1 MGNEVRKDPKGRKLK
16 TGETYEEK
24 TGRYRYQYTDGSGK
38 RRSVYSWTLTAKDM
52 IPRGVN
58 QKPGESLRERENQIN
73 DELMNHIDTS
83 AGNQTVYMLMK
94 RYTELKWKDVKETT
108 RKGYRTQLNFMQN
121 NPMGRRKIKDVGPTE
136 AEEWFQEL
144 HDKYGKGYSTL
155 CTLRGILRP
164 AFWMAKRN
172 RWVLDN
178 PFDFSLNKK
187 RYGGSETREALTKK
201 DMRRF
206 LDFLR
211 TDRHFNCYFDGIYIL
226 FNTGLRISE
235 FCGLTPEDIDFENH
249 VIYVR
254 RQLLRLH
261 DGGKMILYIETLKTE
276 NGYRAVPM
284 LPDVEKTF
292 RKVIAERP
300 KVKEKIVWNED
311 HTESATGFLWID
323 KNGNYEVAQHWSN
336 HFRWAAAKFNRI
348 YKEELPEV
356 SPHVARHTFC
366 SNCAAAGMAPKTLQ
380 VIMGHSSIEVT
391 LNIYTHLETG
401 DVKEEFFRVALGNQY
416 SVYSLDRI
424 PEIVSPADDEPD
436 DEPEPDLNEEVQED

>member
-1 MGNEVRKDPKGRKLK
+1 MNDIRKDPKGRKLK
-16 TGETYEEK
+16 SGETYEEK
-24 TGRYRYQYTDGSGK
+24 TGRYRYQYQDASGK
-38 RRSVYSWTLTAKDM
+38 RRSVYSWTLTAKDP
-52 IPRGVN
+52 IPRGVS
-58 QKPGESLRERENQIN
+58 QKSGESLREREHRIN
-73 DELMNHIDTS
+73 DEIMNRIDTS

-94 RYTELKWKDVKETT
+94 RYTDLKWKDVKETT
-108 RKGYRTQLNFMQN
+108 RNGYRTQLNFMQH
-121 NPMGRRKIKDVGPTE
+121 NPMGQRKIKDVGPAE

-144 HDKYGKGYSTL
+144 HDKYHKGYSSL

-164 AFWMAKRN
+164 AFRMAKRN

-178 PFDFSLNKK
+178 PFDFQLNKK

-211 TDRHFNCYFDGIYIL
+211 TDSHFSRYFNGVYIL

-235 FCGLTPEDIDFENH
+235 FCGLTPDDIDFENH
-249 VIYVR
+249 VIHVR

-261 DGGKMILYIETLKTE
+261 DGKKMLLYIETLKTE

-292 RKVIAERP
+292 RMVIAERP
-300 KVKEKIVWNED
+300 KVQEKVIWNED
-311 HTESATGFLWID
+311 HTESATGFLWVD
-323 KNGNYEVAQHWSN
+323 QNGNYEVAQHWSN

-348 YKEELPEV
+348 YKDELPEV
-356 SPHVARHTFC
+356 TPHVARHTFC

-391 LNIYTHLETG
+391 LNVYTHLESG
-401 DVKEEFFRVALGNQY
+401 DVKEEFFRAAMGDHY
-416 SVYSLDRI
+416 SVYPLDRT
-424 PEIVSPADDEPD
+424 PEIVSPAVDDADDEPD
-436 DEPEPDLNEEVQED
+436 PDLDEEVRED

>member
-1 MGNEVRKDPKGRKLK
+1 MNDIRKDPKGRKLK
-16 TGETYEEK
+16 SGETYEEK
-24 TGRYRYQYTDGSGK
+24 TGRYRYQYQDASGK
-38 RRSVYSWTLTAKDM
+38 RRSVYSWTLTAKDP
-52 IPRGVN
+52 IPRGVS
-58 QKPGESLRERENQIN
+58 QKSGESLREREHRIN
-73 DELMNHIDTS
+73 DEIMNRIDTS

-94 RYTELKWKDVKETT
+94 RYTDLKWKDVKETT
-108 RKGYRTQLNFMQN
+108 RNGYRTQLNFMQH
-121 NPMGRRKIKDVGPTE
+121 NPMGQRKIKDVGPAE

-144 HDKYGKGYSTL
+144 HDKYHKGYSSL

-164 AFWMAKRN
+164 AFRMAKRN

-178 PFDFSLNKK
+178 PFDFQLNKK

-211 TDRHFNCYFDGIYIL
+211 TDSHFSRYFNGVYIL

-235 FCGLTPEDIDFENH
+235 FCGLTPDDIDFENH
-249 VIYVR
+249 VIHVR

-261 DGGKMILYIETLKTE
+261 DGKKMLLYIETLKTE
-276 NGYRAVPM
+276 NGYRAIPM

-292 RKVIAERP
+292 RMVIAERP
-300 KVKEKIVWNED
+300 KVQEKVIWNED
-311 HTESATGFLWID
+311 HTESATGFLWVD
-323 KNGNYEVAQHWSN
+323 QNGNYEVAQHWSN

-348 YKEELPEV
+348 YKDELPEV
-356 SPHVARHTFC
+356 TPHVARHTFC

-391 LNIYTHLETG
+391 LNVYTHLESG
-401 DVKEEFFRVALGNQY
+401 DVKEEFFRAAMGDHY
-416 SVYSLDRI
+416 SVYPLDRT
-424 PEIVSPADDEPD
+424 PEIVSPAVDDADDEPD
-436 DEPEPDLNEEVQED
+436 PDLDEEVRED

>member
-1 MGNEVRKDPKGRKLK
+1 MNDIRKDPKGRKLK
-16 TGETYEEK
+16 SGETYEEK
-24 TGRYRYQYTDGSGK
+24 TGRYRYQYQDASGK
-38 RRSVYSWTLTAKDM
+38 RRSVYSWTLTAKDP
-52 IPRGVN
+52 IPRGVS
-58 QKPGESLRERENQIN
+58 QKSGESLREREHRIN
-73 DELMNHIDTS
+73 DEIMNRIDTS

-94 RYTELKWKDVKETT
+94 RYTDLKWKDVKETT
-108 RKGYRTQLNFMQN
+108 RNGYRTQLNFMQH
-121 NPMGRRKIKDVGPTE
+121 NPMGQRKIKDVGPAE

-144 HDKYGKGYSTL
+144 HDKYHKGYSSL

-164 AFWMAKRN
+164 AFRMAKRN

-178 PFDFSLNKK
+178 PFDFQLNKK

-211 TDRHFNCYFDGIYIL
+211 TDSHFSRYFNGVYIL

-235 FCGLTPEDIDFENH
+235 FCGLTPDDIDFKNH
-249 VIYVR
+249 VIHVR

-261 DGGKMILYIETLKTE
+261 DGRKMLLYIETLKTE

-292 RKVIAERP
+292 RMVIAERP
-300 KVKEKIVWNED
+300 KVQEKVIWNED
-311 HTESATGFLWID
+311 HTESAAGFLWVD
-323 KNGNYEVAQHWSN
+323 QNGNYEVAQHWSN

-348 YKEELPEV
+348 YKDELPEV
-356 SPHVARHTFC
+356 TPHVARHTFC

-391 LNIYTHLETG
+391 LNVYTHLESG
-401 DVKEEFFRVALGNQY
+401 DVKEEFFRAAMGDHY
-416 SVYSLDRI
+416 SVYPLDRT
-424 PEIVSPADDEPD
+424 PEIVSPAVDDADDEPD
-436 DEPEPDLNEEVQED
+436 PDLDEKVRED

>member
-1 MGNEVRKDPKGRKLK
+1 MNDIRKDPKGRKLK
-16 TGETYEEK
+16 SGETYEEK
-24 TGRYRYQYTDGSGK
+24 TGRYRYQYQDASGK
-38 RRSVYSWTLTAKDM
+38 RRSVYSWTLTAKDP
-52 IPRGVN
+52 IPRGVS
-58 QKPGESLRERENQIN
+58 QKSGESLREREHRIN
-73 DELMNHIDTS
+73 DEIMNRIDTS

-94 RYTELKWKDVKETT
+94 RYTDLKWKDVKETT
-108 RKGYRTQLNFMQN
+108 RNGYRTQLNFMQH
-121 NPMGRRKIKDVGPTE
+121 NPMGQRKIKDVGPAE

-144 HDKYGKGYSTL
+144 HDKYHKGYSSL

-164 AFWMAKRN
+164 AFRMAKRN

-178 PFDFSLNKK
+178 PFDFQLNKK

-211 TDRHFNCYFDGIYIL
+211 TDSHFSRYFNGVYIL

-235 FCGLTPEDIDFENH
+235 FCGLIPDDIDFENH
-249 VIYVR
+249 VIHVR

-261 DGGKMILYIETLKTE
+261 DGKKMLLYIETLKTE

-292 RKVIAERP
+292 RMVIAERP
-300 KVKEKIVWNED
+300 KVQEKVIWNED
-311 HTESATGFLWID
+311 HTESATGFLWVD
-323 KNGNYEVAQHWSN
+323 QNGNYEVAQHWSN

-348 YKEELPEV
+348 YKDELPEV
-356 SPHVARHTFC
+356 TPHVARHTFC

-391 LNIYTHLETG
+391 LNVYTHLESG
-401 DVKEEFFRVALGNQY
+401 DVKEEFFRAAMGDHY
-416 SVYSLDRI
+416 SVYPLDRT
-424 PEIVSPADDEPD
+424 PEIVSPAVDDADDEPD
-436 DEPEPDLNEEVQED
+436 PDLDEEVRED